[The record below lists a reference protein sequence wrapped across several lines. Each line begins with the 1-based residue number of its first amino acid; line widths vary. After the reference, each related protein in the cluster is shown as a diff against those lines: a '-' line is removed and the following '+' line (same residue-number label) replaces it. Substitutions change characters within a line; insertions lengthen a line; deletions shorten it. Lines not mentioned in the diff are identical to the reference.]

1 MDIFYYIITG
11 ALVGFTVGVT
21 GVGGG
26 SLMTPILLGFGFPIH
41 TAVGTDLLYAGLTK
55 TGGMI
60 AHNKLKN
67 VDWRIMALLT
77 AGSLPAAAL
86 ALAVLSRFES
96 QQQYGLVLN
105 AALGGM
111 LIVTSGVILFRNKLR
126 QLPVLHLPAHIL
138 LPVFGLVLGT
148 SVALSS
154 VGAGAVTAALLM
166 VLYPSLRITRI
177 IGTDIAHAVPLTLLA
192 GAGHWYLGNVDFVLL
207 AGLLIGSLPAITLG
221 ARFSDHLPEKF
232 IQPFLGVLLLTLGV
246 KLVLS

>member
-86 ALAVLSRFES
+86 ALAVLSSFES